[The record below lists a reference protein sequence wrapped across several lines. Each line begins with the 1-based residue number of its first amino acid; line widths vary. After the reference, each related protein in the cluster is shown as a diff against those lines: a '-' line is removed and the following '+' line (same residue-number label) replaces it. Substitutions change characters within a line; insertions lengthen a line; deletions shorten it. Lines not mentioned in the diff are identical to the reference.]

1 MILRQI
7 LLSMLEALPSFHH
20 QGLFWLDPIMIG
32 RHSSKQILAFW
43 LLDNSLLEDFQG
55 YKLSFL
61 YSPFAHP
68 VHILCVYTICFF
80 TEFKVDKQILEDTF
94 CRATLLFISLINGV
108 WLGKGMGVLDCGVG
122 CVI

>member
-1 MILRQI
+1 
-7 LLSMLEALPSFHH
+7 MLEALPSFHH

-55 YKLSFL
+55 SVKAWTVDHALSVLVPSFEENPI
-61 YSPFAHP
+61 SQAP
-68 VHILCVYTICFF
+68 TIISFG
-80 TEFKVDKQILEDTF
+80 L
-94 CRATLLFISLINGV
+94 ATLLFIPLINGV